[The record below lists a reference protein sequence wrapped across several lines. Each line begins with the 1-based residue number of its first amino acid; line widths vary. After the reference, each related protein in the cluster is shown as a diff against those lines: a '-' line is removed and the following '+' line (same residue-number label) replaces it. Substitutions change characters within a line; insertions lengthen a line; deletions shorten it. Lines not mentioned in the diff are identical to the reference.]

1 MSDMPGMPAM
11 PDESGTS
18 GESGMHRKPVW
29 LRLLG
34 KSVRYE
40 WSQNAP
46 VEVDYTELSDVFVV
60 VLKNAFFAD
69 SNGFM
74 MVCDLSEVYSDSP
87 YFVATNAS
95 YHDFMAFGVNVPK
108 EVQRAQ
114 LSTATALT
122 ELYGIDLDGTKAAVR
137 SHLFG

>member
-1 MSDMPGMPAM
+1 MSDMPGMPG
-11 PDESGTS
+11 ESGTP
-18 GESGMHRKPVW
+18 EMHRKPVW

-69 SNGFM
+69 PNGFM
-74 MVCDLSEVYSDSP
+74 MVCDLSDVFSDSP
-87 YFVATNAS
+87 YFVATNAA
-95 YHDFMAFGVNVPK
+95 YHDFMAFGVNVPE
-108 EVQRAQ
+108 EVKRAQ

-137 SHLFG
+137 SHFGG